1 MGIRR
6 EMRGWR
12 PILVLLIALLC
23 SCTDRQRLNPLD
35 PEGDV
40 ASGLALQALAG
51 DGMVSLRWDCTRYTD
66 VAGVRLLRREADGPE
81 LPITDAP
88 LARGITE
95 FDDHE
100 VRNDVTYEYVLVL
113 QIDGEAERRL
123 EPAVRATPGPEVVWA
138 ADRTAGLLWRVT
150 ADGRSAWFA
159 QGRFAA
165 ISGVAVD
172 PADRSCWVS
181 DQYARGVARVSTEGD
196 LEFHRTPGRE
206 PALLALDPESRLG
219 WLVDRGRQEV
229 CWWSLDRASD
239 TLALSVADARFA
251 EPVALA
257 PAEGGCWI
265 VDRSAGRALF
275 WSPAGHRLSF
285 ENLDRPVALAAGSGQ
300 AWVLVAGGDRL
311 FQLGPDGA
319 TELALPLTGGL
330 AMAWEPADGRLFIQT
345 ESEVLALG
353 ADGVLLARWTGFA
366 DGRSLAPSGPAGPV
380 WVATANWLWKVSAG
394 GETLA
399 RLGGFSGLLG
409 VAVAAPDS

>member
-1 MGIRR
+1 MMGT
-6 EMRGWR
+6 WR
-12 PILVLLIALLC
+12 LVAALWMILLC

-35 PEGDV
+35 PEGAV
-40 ASGLALQALAG
+40 ASDLALQALAG
-51 DGMVSLRWDCTRYTD
+51 DQVVSLRWDCTRYTD
-66 VAGVRLLRREADGPE
+66 VTGVRLLRREADDPE
-81 LPITDAP
+81 LPLTTAP

-95 FDDHE
+95 FDDRQ
-100 VRNDVTYEYVLVL
+100 VRNGVTYEYALAL
-113 QIDGEAERRL
+113 QIEGEGERRL
-123 EPAVRATPGPEVVWA
+123 DPAVRATPGSEIVWA
-138 ADRTAGLLWRVT
+138 ADRTSGLLWRVT
-150 ADGRSAWFA
+150 ADGRTAWFA

-172 PADRSCWVS
+172 PVDRSCWVS
-181 DQYARGVARVSTEGD
+181 DQYARGVARVSTAGD
-196 LEFHRTPGRE
+196 LDFHRTPGRE
-206 PALLALDPESRLG
+206 PALLALDPESRRG

-229 CWWSLDRASD
+229 CWWSLDRTTD

-265 VDRSAGRALF
+265 ADRSAGRVLF
-275 WSPAGHRLSF
+275 WSPDGRRLSF

-300 AWVLVAGGDRL
+300 VWVLTAGGDRL
-311 FQLGPDGA
+311 LRLGPDGA
-319 TELALPLTGGL
+319 TELTLPLTGGL
-330 AMAWEPADGRLFIQT
+330 ALAWEPASGRLFIQT

-353 ADGVLLARWTGFA
+353 TDGALLARWTGFA
-366 DGRSLAPSGPAGPV
+366 AGRSLALSGRAGSV

-409 VAVAAPDS
+409 VAVTASGS